1 MKKVRKKRMS
11 KLVLMMVVSIAMLIT
26 TLVPA
31 FATGDGPPTLDIQFD
46 VSEMFTWA
54 QTIIN
59 AMLPVLYIIMGVALG
74 FLIIR
79 AFKSAFN

>member
-1 MKKVRKKRMS
+1 MKE
-11 KLVLMMVVSIAMLIT
+11 T
-26 TLVPA
+26 TSPA
-31 FATGDGPPTLDIQFD
+31 LNINFD
-46 VSEMFTWA
+46 VQEMFSWA

-59 AMLPVLYIIMGVALG
+59 AMLPVVYIIMGVALG